1 MSENRKLTDAEKIQI
16 ARDADKAILKRKIE
30 IDRPRSLTLPEMVA
44 YVKNEYPDKVDEFKE
59 IVLAVDGE
67 GKVKNQT
74 PKVRSYLYNN
84 IVPGK
89 GDTKKKSYREAL
101 FED

>member
-1 MSENRKLTDAEKIQI
+1 MSEQRKLTDAEKIEI
-16 ARDADKAILKRKIE
+16 AMNADKAILKRKVE

-44 YVKNEYPDKVDEFKE
+44 YVKNEYPDKIDAFKE
-59 IVLAVDGE
+59 IVLALDGE

-74 PKVRSYLYNN
+74 PQIRSYLYKN

-89 GDTKKKSYREAL
+89 SDTKKKSYREAL